1 MKKSFLLVVVAMFVA
16 SLGFAQDAAAPA
28 KKDFVIGVEQLEY
41 LPFYGYDPA
50 KPNEM
55 AGYCREVFDAFAKAK
70 GYNITYRL
78 LPVIRLYAELYDNQI
93 DFKFPDN
100 PKWAADEKKDK
111 TLYYTDSIIDFVDG
125 LTILAENKDL
135 ANDKLTHIGTVR
147 GFAPWAYMDRINAG
161 GLKLTEAQDLGQLV
175 KMVDDK
181 RIEGAWGNITVAQR
195 AIKDAG
201 LDPAKF
207 MFADKLPN
215 FSDGSYLLSTT
226 KYPEFIKELN
236 AFLAENKDML
246 LELRKKYGVKMH
258 GE

>member
-1 MKKSFLLVVVAMFVA
+1 MKKSLILVIAALFVA
-16 SLGFAQDAAAPA
+16 SMGFAQDAAAPA

-50 KPNEM
+50 SPNEM

-70 GYNITYRL
+70 GYTITYRL

-125 LTILAENKDL
+125 LTINTDNKELVSEKLA
-135 ANDKLTHIGTVR
+135 HIGTVR
-147 GFAPWAYMDRINAG
+147 GFAPWAFMDRIRAG
-161 GLKLTEAQDLGQLV
+161 SLKLTEANDIGSLV
-175 KMVDDK
+175 KMIDDK
-181 RIEGAWGNITVAQR
+181 RIEGAWGNILVAQR
-195 AIKDAG
+195 AIKESG
-201 LDPAKF
+201 LDSSKF
-207 MFADKLPN
+207 MFAEQLPHDK
-215 FSDGSYLLSTT
+215 GSYLLSTT
-226 KYPEFIKELN
+226 RFPEVIKELS